1 MKKVLFATT
10 ALVLSAGVA
19 AADVAVSGD
28 GRMGLLRDFGATDT
42 SFTSRLRI
50 SFTASGQSDGGLSFG
65 GSIRADNAAAGAAGT
80 GGSVFIS
87 GDFGRVTMGDTN
99 GAAEAAVGD
108 VRGVGLTG
116 LGDLNDA
123 TYLSNPAA
131 MRPTA
136 RYDYTIAGFGVHLS
150 VSNPTAT
157 LTNPLATAPA
167 IAFRN
172 TVSSIAFTY
181 NMDGLK
187 LGLGYETTGNLNH
200 AILGGSYTI
209 AGITLAAN
217 YGELTGAGAKLTQTS
232 ASAAYTADALTV
244 SAFYSDNRIRNA
256 VTSTLAPTNVVAV
269 VAGAPAVRTTANA
282 FPSTIAYGLGGQY
295 NLGGGASLRGGW
307 VQNVTRRQSAV
318 DFGVNFAF

>member
-1 MKKVLFATT
+1 
-10 ALVLSAGVA
+10 
-19 AADVAVSGD
+19 
-28 GRMGLLRDFGATDT
+28 MGLLNNFGATNT
-42 SFTSRLRI
+42 SFTSRVRI
-50 SFTASGQSDGGLSFG
+50 SFAASGETDGGLSFG
-65 GSIRADNAAAGAAGT
+65 GSVGADNAGAGAAGT

-87 GDFGRVTMGDTN
+87 GDFGRITMGDTS

-108 VRGVGLTG
+108 VRGAGLTG
-116 LGDLNDA
+116 LGDLSNA

-157 LTNPLATAPA
+157 LTNPLGTAPA
-167 IAFRN
+167 IAFTN

-181 NMDGLK
+181 NLDGLK

-209 AGITLAAN
+209 AGVTLAAN
-217 YGELTGAGAKLTQTS
+217 YGELTGAGAKLTQAS

-256 VTSTLAPTNVVAV
+256 VTSSLAPTLTVAN
-269 VAGAPAVRTTANA
+269 VAGTVTARSTANA
-282 FPSTIAYGLGGQY
+282 FPSTIAYGLGATY
-295 NLGGGASLRGGW
+295 DLGGGASVRGGW
-307 VQNVTRRQSAV
+307 VQNVSRNQNAF
-318 DFGVNFAF
+318 DLGVNFAF